1 MAMLKVTDLKVYYG
15 VIQAIKGI
23 SFEVNEGE
31 VIALIGANGAGK
43 TTILHTVTGLVEAK
57 AGTVEFEGRDITKMP
72 GHKLSLIHILA
83 FKMHMGI
90 GKCRNNGQAVHVDLF
105 AAGIGI
111 RNTVS
116 GEYNFIPVNNHDG
129 KTAVFIVTGYKMP
142 VGQNFHKKLPFLK

>member
-1 MAMLKVTDLKVYYG
+1 MG
-15 VIQAIKGI
+15 VDPVVQHPAYRFKILGLPHIDG
-23 SFEVNEGE
+23 
-31 VIALIGANGAGK
+31 GAEQR
-43 TTILHTVTGLVEAK
+43 V
-57 AGTVEFEGRDITKMP
+57 
-72 GHKLSLIHILA
+72 A

>member
-1 MAMLKVTDLKVYYG
+1 MAVIFDNKQRQVCDGIEIGGFREPFFSYG
-15 VIQAIKGI
+15 MGAAAVGRKK
-23 SFEVNEGE
+23 
-31 VIALIGANGAGK
+31 LCIGVGVDPVVQHPAHRFKILGLPHIDGGAEQR
-43 TTILHTVTGLVEAK
+43 V
-57 AGTVEFEGRDITKMP
+57 
-72 GHKLSLIHILA
+72 A